1 MAGQDH
7 PSRMNNDSVQNE
19 NECANASENIKDSE
33 EIKYVFRGV
42 KSGPRV
48 RRLLISRVKGGGYIQ
63 SIISAIKQYTR
74 GCNVFILQ
82 ITVLKLWKQK
92 NPTYTLRV
100 NVRAEDCERAFDQ
113 EF

>member
-1 MAGQDH
+1 M
-7 PSRMNNDSVQNE
+7 NE
-19 NECANASENIKDSE
+19 NECVKASENIKDNR
-33 EIKYVFRGV
+33 EIKYVFCGV

-48 RRLLISRVKGGGYIQ
+48 KRFLMSRVKRGGYIQ

-92 NPTYTLRV
+92 NPPYTLRV